1 MGTNEIRAISPDAF
15 INMPAATLA
24 AFSTLQIRSLEIA
37 QITQI
42 EQSVAYRTGGNILD
56 TFRRTLQATKAQIAV
71 VAPNSIVNPSASDS
85 NIFKL
90 NIILFIAC
98 LIKSIVF

>member
-1 MGTNEIRAISPDAF
+1 
-15 INMPAATLA
+15 MPAATLA